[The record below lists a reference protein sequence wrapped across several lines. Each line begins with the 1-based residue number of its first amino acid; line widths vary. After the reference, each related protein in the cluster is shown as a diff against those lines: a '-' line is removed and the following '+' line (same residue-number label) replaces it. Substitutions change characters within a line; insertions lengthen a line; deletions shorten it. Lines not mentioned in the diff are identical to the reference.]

1 MTYLKCRCAHFPL
14 NVPVYCQC
22 FCHSATASSSQV
34 VGTMAPT
41 QMAPVTVPAVTE
53 AGDEQCHRIFAT
65 SPCEFFGRQP
75 QHQLHLQFR
84 TEVAIFERFGGWLQ
98 SFSWTVFGSDRSAKP
113 LHPKLANMWSNS
125 GSRVWD
131 SVSIFGDADFVH
143 QAIFSVIQIFLKVQW
158 FKFLKY
164 SKFVKSHQSTLL
176 FQKSL
181 AAHVDSFCLWW
192 TNPNHVHHI
201 TKSTCAVSKNC
212 SPLKTWCSEM
222 FDYLTGPRFLLL
234 Q

>member
-14 NVPVYCQC
+14 NMPVYCQW

-34 VGTMAPT
+34 VDTMAPT

-53 AGDEQCHRIFAT
+53 AGDEPCHRIFAT

-113 LHPKLANMWSNS
+113 FASKTCQHVKQLGIPGLGFSFHFWRCRFCAP
-125 GSRVWD
+125 GH
-131 SVSIFGDADFVH
+131 IFGDPN
-143 QAIFSVIQIFLKVQW
+143 FS
-158 FKFLKY
+158 
-164 SKFVKSHQSTLL
+164 
-176 FQKSL
+176 
-181 AAHVDSFCLWW
+181 
-192 TNPNHVHHI
+192 
-201 TKSTCAVSKNC
+201 
-212 SPLKTWCSEM
+212 E
-222 FDYLTGPRFLLL
+222 GPMI
-234 Q
+234 